1 MRFVASIA
9 MVDPSYYLPLAR
21 AAEASGF
28 DVITLADSVC
38 YPEESSSTYP
48 YNRDGSRE
56 FLENKPFIETVVA
69 MAAMGAVTERIGF
82 CPFVLK
88 MPIRHPVL
96 LAKQVT
102 SLAVLTGGRIALGV
116 GTSPWPDD
124 YEVVGL
130 PWAGRGRRF
139 EECIAVVRGLTA
151 GGYFEFHGEFYD
163 FPAIKLNPVPEA
175 AVPILIG
182 GHSDINIERT
192 GRLGDGWMAATFMPD
207 EQLTGVIERI
217 RGVRAEQG
225 RSGPFDIYATTGDS
239 FHAAGISRLEE
250 LGVTHTMGGFTGFD
264 PYGPAADTE
273 TLQEKIDALHRYGDE
288 VIARVR

>member
-1 MRFVASIA
+1 

-102 SLAVLTGGRIALGV
+102 SLAVLTGGR
-116 GTSPWPDD
+116 
-124 YEVVGL
+124 
-130 PWAGRGRRF
+130 
-139 EECIAVVRGLTA
+139 
-151 GGYFEFHGEFYD
+151 
-163 FPAIKLNPVPEA
+163 
-175 AVPILIG
+175 
-182 GHSDINIERT
+182 
-192 GRLGDGWMAATFMPD
+192 
-207 EQLTGVIERI
+207 
-217 RGVRAEQG
+217 
-225 RSGPFDIYATTGDS
+225 
-239 FHAAGISRLEE
+239 
-250 LGVTHTMGGFTGFD
+250 
-264 PYGPAADTE
+264 
-273 TLQEKIDALHRYGDE
+273 
-288 VIARVR
+288 